1 VLLGAVVL
9 SAAFFWRWN
18 AIRQG
23 ALSASFAALSGRVEA
38 TGQPY
43 KGIEALVLAGANEL
57 TGNPSLTPDCAA
69 ILSSIVGALAKPKPP
84 FPTEKLVAPS
94 QLPAGGDYTD
104 QFLTLP
110 QDLNP
115 DGAVPTGDDEPR
127 VFVFVPGISLRDK
140 PPIKRSSVSRH
151 GQAVTGPNDAIA
163 ASLAATRAI
172 WREVTLL
179 TGKKLFTLPNSP
191 VVVQGFFLLSTGV
204 LVIHQYGVPEREQYN
219 HYVSQF
225 SSHTFLPERPYFWQ
239 AIAARHDRLKSDQKR
254 SDLAI
259 DYVTAPYVD
268 LGTNGPIQTFCWG
281 FVGSDD
287 PDAPNGV
294 LCLDV
299 RPRGIADKIKENLAE
314 LGASTRD
321 VRCDLNVSSCTYS
334 DHSPDNDLNQAAMES
349 KRNGHGQL
357 EVFGGIYV
365 FGPPSQGGNEGRGRI
380 AGWLTGSTTAGPLRF
395 DIPLETYMS
404 DSARTLS
411 LLECELNLAGLQVR
425 TNAFLLLALLPLI
438 LAAGASLNLA
448 SVYAT
453 RTRQLHRALDNVH
466 FVMSNASDPYALV
479 DPEDRI
485 VDGNTEFARLLGH
498 QNLAQIKGQDVRS
511 FLQEESVNR
520 YNRQKAT
527 RQREQPSE
535 YELVF
540 TNGTKCKVYGAALP
554 VPGEVRRRIPHTFA
568 LFRPEVESRG

>member
-1 VLLGAVVL
+1 
-9 SAAFFWRWN
+9 
-18 AIRQG
+18 
-23 ALSASFAALSGRVEA
+23 
-38 TGQPY
+38 
-43 KGIEALVLAGANEL
+43 
-57 TGNPSLTPDCAA
+57 
-69 ILSSIVGALAKPKPP
+69 
-84 FPTEKLVAPS
+84 
-94 QLPAGGDYTD
+94 
-104 QFLTLP
+104 
-110 QDLNP
+110 
-115 DGAVPTGDDEPR
+115 
-127 VFVFVPGISLRDK
+127 
-140 PPIKRSSVSRH
+140 
-151 GQAVTGPNDAIA
+151 
-163 ASLAATRAI
+163 
-172 WREVTLL
+172 
-179 TGKKLFTLPNSP
+179 
-191 VVVQGFFLLSTGV
+191 
-204 LVIHQYGVPEREQYN
+204 
-219 HYVSQF
+219 
-225 SSHTFLPERPYFWQ
+225 
-239 AIAARHDRLKSDQKR
+239 
-254 SDLAI
+254 
-259 DYVTAPYVD
+259 
-268 LGTNGPIQTFCWG
+268 
-281 FVGSDD
+281 
-287 PDAPNGV
+287 
-294 LCLDV
+294 
-299 RPRGIADKIKENLAE
+299 
-314 LGASTRD
+314 
-321 VRCDLNVSSCTYS
+321 
-334 DHSPDNDLNQAAMES
+334 MES